1 MLPDTI
7 WFDVALILFVF
18 AIGNIFF
25 GHFEM
30 HTPKRKRVAKVLFF
44 SALAAGLSAAFGHA
58 AVFALLG
65 LALVFVVMIHAW
77 YLPRHGINGL
87 TGEPKRSTTR
97 CEAGPTMLIEIF
109 TDYTLRN
116 VALGSALLGIVS
128 GVLGCF
134 AVLRRQGLLGDA
146 LAHAALPGICI
157 AYLLTGSKTPIVL
170 LLGAA
175 VAGWVATLLLLKIV
189 KDTRISEDGALG
201 IVLSVFFAFGIVLL
215 TAITKRNDA
224 NQSGLDK
231 FLFGQAATLVEENVI
246 TMAILGGIALLAVYV
261 LYKEFKLLAFDTAFA
276 ASLGFNTN
284 LLSVLLTS
292 LIVIAV
298 VIGLQTVGVV
308 LMAAMLVGPAVAAR
322 QWTNRLGI
330 MIVLSAFFGAASG
343 IAGALISVSDT
354 GIPTGPM
361 IILSMTAIVFVSL
374 FFAPE
379 RGIVWDAIRQ
389 RQQRRELR
397 METQSITR

>member
-1 MLPDTI
+1 MLTD
-7 WFDVALILFVF
+7 L
-18 AIGNIFF
+18 
-25 GHFEM
+25 
-30 HTPKRKRVAKVLFF
+30 
-44 SALAAGLSAAFGHA
+44 
-58 AVFALLG
+58 
-65 LALVFVVMIHAW
+65 
-77 YLPRHGINGL
+77 
-87 TGEPKRSTTR
+87 
-97 CEAGPTMLIEIF
+97 F

-157 AYLLTGSKTPIVL
+157 AYLLTASKAPLVL

-175 VAGWVATLLLLKIV
+175 AAGWVATILLLQIV
-189 KDTRISEDGALG
+189 KHTRISEDSALG

-231 FLFGQAATLVEENVI
+231 FLFGQAATLVQENVI
-246 TMAILGGIALLAVYV
+246 TMAVLGGIALAVV
-261 LYKEFKLLAFDTAFA
+261 VLLYKEFKLLAFDAAFA

-292 LIVIAV
+292 LIVIAI

-308 LMAAMLVGPAVAAR
+308 LMAAMLIGPAVAAR
-322 QWTNRLGI
+322 QWTNRLSV
-330 MIVLSAFFGAASG
+330 MIGLSALFGAAAG
-343 IAGALISVSDT
+343 VLGALISVSDA
-354 GIPTGPM
+354 GLPTGPM
-361 IILSMTAIVFVSL
+361 IILSLTAIVAISL

-379 RGIVWDAIRQ
+379 RGLLWDALR
-389 RQQRRELR
+389 RWEQRRRLRLENSELR
-397 METQSITR
+397 AKN

>member
-1 MLPDTI
+1 
-7 WFDVALILFVF
+7 
-18 AIGNIFF
+18 
-25 GHFEM
+25 
-30 HTPKRKRVAKVLFF
+30 
-44 SALAAGLSAAFGHA
+44 
-58 AVFALLG
+58 
-65 LALVFVVMIHAW
+65 
-77 YLPRHGINGL
+77 
-87 TGEPKRSTTR
+87 
-97 CEAGPTMLIEIF
+97 MLIELI

-157 AYLLTGSKTPIVL
+157 AYLLTGSKAPIVL

-175 VAGWVATLLLLKIV
+175 AAGWVATLLLLKIV

-246 TMAILGGIALLAVYV
+246 TMAILGGIALIVVFV

-276 ASLGFNTN
+276 ASIGFNTN
-284 LLSVLLTS
+284 VLSVLLTS

-322 QWTNRLGI
+322 QWTNRLSL
-330 MIVLSAFFGAASG
+330 MIALSACFGAASG

-374 FFAPE
+374 LFAPE
-379 RGIVWDAIRQ
+379 RGIVWDALRR

-397 METQSITR
+397 MEGNQ

>member
-1 MLPDTI
+1 
-7 WFDVALILFVF
+7 
-18 AIGNIFF
+18 
-25 GHFEM
+25 
-30 HTPKRKRVAKVLFF
+30 
-44 SALAAGLSAAFGHA
+44 
-58 AVFALLG
+58 
-65 LALVFVVMIHAW
+65 
-77 YLPRHGINGL
+77 
-87 TGEPKRSTTR
+87 
-97 CEAGPTMLIEIF
+97 MLIELI

-175 VAGWVATLLLLKIV
+175 VAGWIATLLLLKIV

-246 TMAILGGIALLAVYV
+246 TMAILGGIALFFVFL

-322 QWTNRLGI
+322 QWTNRLGT
-330 MIVLSAFFGAASG
+330 MIVLSAVFGAASG

-374 FFAPE
+374 LFAPE
-379 RGIVWDAIRQ
+379 RGIVWDALR
-389 RQQRRELR
+389 RWQQRRELR
-397 METQSITR
+397 MESNP